1 MEQLNHRGRRIV
13 LIPSPLQ
20 GHITPLLQLAQ
31 ILYSKGFSIIII
43 HTVFNSPNPSGYP
56 HFTFH
61 SIPDGLSESEASTSD
76 PIHLTDLINI
86 RCAEPFK
93 QCLENLLSVGSQEE
107 KISCLISDAALHF
120 TQGVCDELNLP
131 RLVLRTGG
139 ASSFVV
145 FASFPLLREKGYLP
159 IQGGFFFLCAF
170 EIGNR
175 QFELISDS
183 VINEFPS

>member
-1 MEQLNHRGRRIV
+1 MEKKKRERES
-13 LIPSPLQ
+13 SPKGSSNEKKTLPIKSTNQ
-20 GHITPLLQLAQ
+20 SRLTHLLQLAQ
-31 ILYSKGFSIIII
+31 ILYSKVFFFIIII
-43 HTVFNSPNPSGYP
+43 HAVFHSPNPSGYP

-61 SIPDGLSESEASTSD
+61 SIPDGLSKSEASTSD

-86 RCAEPFK
+86 RCAEPLK

-107 KISCLISDAALHF
+107 KIACLIADAALHF
-120 TQGVCDELNLP
+120 TQGVCDKLNLP

-159 IQGGFFFLCAF
+159 IQGGFFFIFA
-170 EIGNR
+170 
-175 QFELISDS
+175 
-183 VINEFPS
+183 